1 MSLLAAAMLATWIAA
16 PIGAQPGSPNDVG
29 ILVLTSY
36 GEGRPGIL
44 SVLSGFGSV
53 LVDSGLSIE
62 NLYIED
68 LDLQRNP
75 DPAYQDQL
83 ASLLRHKYLSRRIAA
98 VYILEQPAL
107 DFFMSRLKGVAKGA
121 PVIVARALLPP
132 DAGKSGWHF
141 VSQLESYDLRGT
153 IALAVRL
160 FPTRWRFIL
169 VSGNSESDKAVLASA
184 EAITRELGPG
194 KEVTD
199 TLGMTLAE
207 VDSLVEAPP
216 EGSLIFILPYDLD
229 ASGRSTVQMEV
240 AYSVAAEAK
249 APVFTLWDNPVGRG
263 AIGGSVTEFTGVG
276 RQAGSLV
283 ADILAGKTDAS
294 TLPASI
300 PGPLALKVD
309 WKAARRWGLST
320 WRLPSDI
327 ELVGKPPSLWQAYRG
342 FVIAIAIL
350 LAAQSALIALLLIQ
364 RRRRLRAQRELADSE
379 SRFRSLVEQAPEAI
393 LVFDP
398 ASSRIAEA
406 NRMAEELFGLGRE
419 RLIGSDPR
427 FFYPGKQPDGLPL
440 EESFAANIARALSG
454 ETVAFKRALM
464 NENGSEIVCEVRL
477 ARLPSNGRS
486 LVRASF
492 IDVSEREAAEQT
504 IRAALKE
511 KGALLSEVFHR
522 TRNNMQVIMSLL
534 SFQAR
539 ATKGEE
545 AAELL
550 QKSID
555 RIAALALVQT
565 KLYDAPNLSEIDLSE
580 YLSELVASIAESPLF
595 SGRQVLPLLRVESS
609 PVNIDM
615 AADLGIV
622 FNELVSNAFEHAY
635 PEGAGEVAIALAKG
649 EGGGFELSVSD
660 RGVGFPPGYDPRSR
674 SSLGMQLVYE
684 IGETKLGGK
693 VNFESSDRGLTA
705 RFVFPGSGKREGN
718 SRAFLE

>member
-1 MSLLAAAMLATWIAA
+1 
-16 PIGAQPGSPNDVG
+16 
-29 ILVLTSY
+29 
-36 GEGRPGIL
+36 
-44 SVLSGFGSV
+44 
-53 LVDSGLSIE
+53 
-62 NLYIED
+62 
-68 LDLQRNP
+68 
-75 DPAYQDQL
+75 
-83 ASLLRHKYLSRRIAA
+83 
-98 VYILEQPAL
+98 
-107 DFFMSRLKGVAKGA
+107 
-121 PVIVARALLPP
+121 
-132 DAGKSGWHF
+132 
-141 VSQLESYDLRGT
+141 
-153 IALAVRL
+153 
-160 FPTRWRFIL
+160 
-169 VSGNSESDKAVLASA
+169 
-184 EAITRELGPG
+184 
-194 KEVTD
+194 
-199 TLGMTLAE
+199 MTLAE
-207 VDSLVEAPP
+207 VDSLVKAPP

-229 ASGRSTVQMEV
+229 ASGRTTVQMEV

-276 RQAGSLV
+276 RQAGRLV
-283 ADILAGKTDAS
+283 SDILAGKFDVR

-300 PGPLALKVD
+300 PAPLALKVD

-350 LAAQSALIALLLIQ
+350 LAAQSALIALLLVQ
-364 RRRRLRAQRELADSE
+364 RRRRLLAQRELSDSE

-393 LVFDP
+393 LVWDP
-398 ASSRIAEA
+398 AMTRITEA

-419 RLIGSDPR
+419 RLIHSDPR
-427 FFYPGKQPDGLPL
+427 FFYPENQPDGLPL
-440 EESFAANIARALSG
+440 EESFAANIARALNG
-454 ETVAFKRALM
+454 ETVAFKRALK
-464 NENGSEIVCEVRL
+464 NEKGRDIVCEVRL

-492 IDVSEREAAEQT
+492 IDVSEREAAEQNV
-504 IRAALKE
+504 RAALKE
-511 KGALLSEVFHR
+511 KSALLSEVFHR

-565 KLYDAPNLSEIDLSE
+565 QLYDAPDLSEIDLSE
-580 YLSELVASIAESPLF
+580 YLPDLAASIAESPLY
-595 SGRQVLPLLRVESS
+595 SGRRLLPVLRVDIAK
-609 PVNIDM
+609 VDIDT
-615 AADLGIV
+615 AVDLGIV

-635 PEGAGEVAIALAKG
+635 PEGEGEVAIALAKG

-684 IGETKLGGK
+684 IGEAKLGGR
-693 VNFESSDRGLTA
+693 VDFESSDKGLTA
-705 RFVFPGSGKREGN
+705 RFFFPGPGMKEGK
-718 SRAFLE
+718 S